1 MSPDVL
7 VKPDAPSKAAKG
19 GWASSLG
26 AALPPGNKA
35 PELAMDGGLAL
46 QRAADKCLEEL
57 GACDAERLVRDS
69 RIGKR
74 LFCFALMLFP
84 PSVSLFFLSPA
95 IMHAVRGSHH
105 VYICQTVN
113 KIAPQFLARL
123 FISQYDCLLFLIL
136 FVQKRLPFDDA
147 RLLSYEPSLAQL
159 WNAFV
164 TKPMQAAAVSTPYL
178 EAKKAL
184 VATRVES
191 SRQRSQLDA
200 LQATIKAQREAG
212 DLDSALVSQQRL
224 VGSFEQMAKLAES
237 GHAASARLRAT
248 LYNLAR
254 ALASTGPGDPPPEA
268 EVEPVAES
276 AAPAAAATT
285 SGGFGGL
292 VKAAQSAAATSS
304 SKQAAHDASEAK
316 RTSATAQQAQLAHFQ
331 QRLHQSASELR
342 EMLLH
347 GVARCERD
355 MALLT
360 ARQEEASREV
370 AEGPSKDV
378 DVEEGENKDDDDG
391 SGLSWASKASAAE
404 TARVSTAQEAEKARC
419 SEAVALLEGQRTS
432 VEAGIATGDKVAY
445 LEAQASQLRGLA
457 RHLEAEVTALNARRQ
472 QAVQEAAAADR
483 RRVALVQARETRK
496 VATLLVVDAL
506 KTRLAQ
512 LQATKEAYEA
522 AAALLEAMVG
532 RAGWLGEVVGARLTT
547 LDGVVTGVEA
557 ECLSDHLAVAGEHLS
572 WAQVL
577 YSRKTRDLDHLA
589 ARLLQHAQVCIV
601 GLRYLDS
608 DVIRHLL
615 PMFLNGEAQGISY
628 AHIVVRQSS

>member
-1 MSPDVL
+1 
-7 VKPDAPSKAAKG
+7 
-19 GWASSLG
+19 
-26 AALPPGNKA
+26 
-35 PELAMDGGLAL
+35 
-46 QRAADKCLEEL
+46 
-57 GACDAERLVRDS
+57 
-69 RIGKR
+69 
-74 LFCFALMLFP
+74 
-84 PSVSLFFLSPA
+84 
-95 IMHAVRGSHH
+95 
-105 VYICQTVN
+105 
-113 KIAPQFLARL
+113 
-123 FISQYDCLLFLIL
+123 
-136 FVQKRLPFDDA
+136 
-147 RLLSYEPSLAQL
+147 
-159 WNAFV
+159 
-164 TKPMQAAAVSTPYL
+164 
-178 EAKKAL
+178 
-184 VATRVES
+184 
-191 SRQRSQLDA
+191 
-200 LQATIKAQREAG
+200 
-212 DLDSALVSQQRL
+212 
-224 VGSFEQMAKLAES
+224 
-237 GHAASARLRAT
+237 
-248 LYNLAR
+248 
-254 ALASTGPGDPPPEA
+254 
-268 EVEPVAES
+268 
-276 AAPAAAATT
+276 
-285 SGGFGGL
+285 
-292 VKAAQSAAATSS
+292 
-304 SKQAAHDASEAK
+304 
-316 RTSATAQQAQLAHFQ
+316 
-331 QRLHQSASELR
+331 
-342 EMLLH
+342 
-347 GVARCERD
+347 